1 MKSNLFKNWRL
12 ITAIFSIAS
21 ISIFQS
27 EVVAQEA
34 LFGAQQITSPEI
46 HDDSSVTFRFVAPN
60 AKSVKVTGDFLPTE
74 KMETP
79 RGPMDGPGKAD
90 LVKDDKGVWSF
101 TSTSLSPE
109 LYSYSFIVD
118 GLKVTDPNN
127 PFLIRDVASVTNVF
141 LVGEGQAALYRV
153 KDVPHGTVSRRW
165 YDSPGLGMDRR
176 LTIYTPP
183 GYEKS
188 NDKFPVLYLLHGA
201 GGDEEA
207 WIALGRTAQ
216 IMDNLIAQGKA
227 KPMIVVM
234 PNGNVI
240 QDAAPGE
247 GNDGMYKPQFMVPKT
262 MDGTYE
268 ANFMD
273 IVKFVE
279 SNYQVKADKANR
291 AIAGLSMG
299 GYHTMHI
306 SRYYPNMFDYIGLF
320 SAAIMPREDATGKV
334 YDDIDGTLKTQMD
347 NGYKLYWIGIG
358 KTDFLYDANKEY
370 RAKLNAMGM
379 PYEYVESEG
388 GHIWRN
394 WRVYLTQFAPQLFN

>member
-1 MKSNLFKNWRL
+1 MKKNLLLSLLSLFMIGMNV
-12 ITAIFSIAS
+12 
-21 ISIFQS
+21 Q
-27 EVVAQEA
+27 AQEA

-46 HDDSSVTFRFVAPN
+46 HDDSSVTFRIFAPT
-60 AKSVKVTGDFLPTE
+60 ATSVHVTGDFLPTV

-79 RGPMDGPGKAD
+79 MGEMDGPGKVE

-101 TSTSLSPE
+101 TSDALSPE

-118 GLKVTDPNN
+118 DLKTTDPSN

-141 LVGEGQAALYRV
+141 IVGEGQAALYRV
-153 KDVPHGTVSRRW
+153 KDVPHGTVARRW
-165 YDSPGLGMDRR
+165 HDSPGLDMDRR

-183 GYEKS
+183 GYEQS
-188 NDKFPVLYLLHGA
+188 DEKFPVLYLLHGA

-227 KPMIVVM
+227 KPMLVVM

-247 GNDGMYKPQFMVPKT
+247 GNKGMYKPAFMIPKT

-273 IVKFVE
+273 VVNFVE

-306 SRYYPNMFDYIGLF
+306 SRFYPNMFDYIGLF
-320 SAAIMPREDATGKV
+320 SAAIMPREDATNNV
-334 YDDIDGTLKTQMD
+334 YNDIDGTLKTQME
-347 NGYKLYWIGIG
+347 NGYKLYWIAIG
-358 KTDFLYDANKEY
+358 KTDFLYDANTEY
-370 RAKLNAMGM
+370 RAKLDSMEM

-394 WRVYLTQFAPQLFN
+394 WRVYLTQFVPQLFQ

>member
-1 MKSNLFKNWRL
+1 MKKKLFLTLFL
-12 ITAIFSIAS
+12 IVLIGTIV
-21 ISIFQS
+21 Q
-27 EVVAQEA
+27 AQEA
-34 LFGAQQITSPEI
+34 LFGAQQFTSPEI
-46 HDDSSVTFRFVAPN
+46 HENSTVTFRFAAPN
-60 AKSVKVTGDFLPTE
+60 ATDVEITGDFLPTV
-74 KMETP
+74 KTETP
-79 RGPMDGPGKAD
+79 MGQMDGPGKAA
-90 LVKDDKGVWSF
+90 LTKDDKGVWSF
-101 TSTSLSPE
+101 TSASLSPE

-127 PFLIRDVASVTNVF
+127 PFLIRDVAFVTNVF
-141 LVGEGQAALYRV
+141 LVGEGQASLYKV
-153 KDVPHGTVSRRW
+153 KDVPHGTVAKRW
-165 YDSPGLGMDRR
+165 YDSPTLGMDRR

-183 GYEKS
+183 GYEQS
-188 NDKFPVLYLLHGA
+188 SEKFPVLYLLHGA

-247 GNDGMYKPQFMVPKT
+247 GNEGMYKPAFMIPKT

-268 ANFMD
+268 ASFSD
-273 IVKFVE
+273 IIKFVE
-279 SNYQVKADKANR
+279 SNYQVKADKTNR

-306 SRYYPNMFDYIGLF
+306 SRFYPNTFDYMGLF
-320 SAAIMPREDATGKV
+320 SAAIMPREDATSKV
-334 YDDIDGTLKTQMD
+334 YNDIDGTLKAQMD
-347 NGYKLYWIGIG
+347 NGYKLYWIAIG

-370 RAKLNAMGM
+370 RAKLDAMGM

-394 WRVYLTQFAPQLFN
+394 WRVYLTQFAPQLFK

>member
-1 MKSNLFKNWRL
+1 MKKNLFLTLLSIIL
-12 ITAIFSIAS
+12 IG
-21 ISIFQS
+21 ISSQ
-27 EVVAQEA
+27 AQEA

-46 HDDSSVTFRFVAPN
+46 HDNSTVTFRFAAPN
-60 AKSVKVTGDFLPTE
+60 AKTVEITGDFLPTV
-74 KMETP
+74 KMETQY
-79 RGPMDGPGKAD
+79 GVMDAPGKAV
-90 LVKDDKGVWSF
+90 LTKDDKGIWSL
-101 TSTSLSPE
+101 TTEALSPE
-109 LYSYSFIVD
+109 LYSYSFLVD
-118 GLKVTDPNN
+118 GLKSTDPNN

-141 LVGEGQAALYRV
+141 IVGEGQAALYKV
-153 KDVPHGTVSRRW
+153 KDVPHGTVARRW
-165 YDSPGLGMDRR
+165 YDSPGLSMDRR

-188 NDKFPVLYLLHGA
+188 AEKYPVLYLLHGA

-216 IMDNLIAQGKA
+216 IMDNLIAQGKV

-247 GNDGMYKPQFMVPKT
+247 GNEGMYKPAFMIPKT

-268 ANFMD
+268 ANFSD
-273 IVKFVE
+273 IIKFVE
-279 SNYQVKADKANR
+279 SNYQVNADKANR

-306 SRYYPNMFDYIGLF
+306 SRFYPNTFDYMGLF
-320 SAAIMPREDATGKV
+320 SAAIMPREDATSNV
-334 YDDIDGTLKTQMD
+334 YNDINGTLKAQMD
-347 NGYKLYWIGIG
+347 NGYKLYWIAIG

-370 RAKLNAMGM
+370 RAKLDAMEM

-394 WRVYLTQFAPQLFN
+394 WRVYLTQFAPQLFK

>member
-1 MKSNLFKNWRL
+1 MKRNLLLSFLTIFL
-12 ITAIFSIAS
+12 IGMNA
-21 ISIFQS
+21 Q
-27 EVVAQEA
+27 AQEA

-46 HDDSSVTFRFVAPN
+46 HENSTVTFRIFAPS
-60 AKSVKVTGDFLPTE
+60 ASTVQVTGDFLPTV

-79 RGPMDGPGKAD
+79 MGEMDGPGKAE
-90 LVKDDKGVWSF
+90 LTKDDKGIWSF
-101 TSTSLSPE
+101 TSEVLSPE

-118 GLKVTDPNN
+118 GLKTTDPNN

-141 LVGEGQAALYRV
+141 IVGEGQAALYRV
-153 KDVPHGTVSRRW
+153 KDVPHGTVARRW

-183 GYEKS
+183 GYEQS
-188 NDKFPVLYLLHGA
+188 NEEFPVLYLLHGA

-247 GNDGMYKPQFMVPKT
+247 GNEGMYKPAFMIPKT

-268 ANFMD
+268 GSFKD
-273 IVKFVE
+273 IIKFVE
-279 SNYQVKADKANR
+279 TNYQVKADKAHR

-306 SRYYPNMFDYIGLF
+306 SRYYPNTFDYMGLF
-320 SAAIMPREDATGKV
+320 SAAIMPREDATSNV
-334 YDDIDGTLKTQMD
+334 YSDIDGTLKTQMD
-347 NGYKLYWIGIG
+347 NGYKLYWIAIG

-370 RAKLNAMGM
+370 RAKLDDMGM

-394 WRVYLTQFAPQLFN
+394 WRVYLTQFAPQLFQ

>member
-1 MKSNLFKNWRL
+1 MKKHFFWTFL
-12 ITAIFSIAS
+12 
-21 ISIFQS
+21 SIFLLGVQAK
-27 EVVAQEA
+27 AQES

-46 HDDSSVTFRFVAPN
+46 HENSTVTFRFAAPN
-60 AKSVKVTGDFLPTE
+60 AKSVQITGDFLPTE

-79 RGPMDGPGKAD
+79 MGQMDGPGKAE
-90 LVKDDKGVWSF
+90 LTKDDQGIWSL
-101 TSTSLSPE
+101 TTGSLAPE

-118 GLKVTDPNN
+118 GLKTTDPNN

-141 LVGEGQAALYRV
+141 LIGKGQADLYRV
-153 KDVPHGTVSRRW
+153 NDVPHGTVAKRW

-188 NDKFPVLYLLHGA
+188 NEQFPVLYLLHGA

-216 IMDNLIAQGKA
+216 ILDNLIAQGKA

-247 GNDGMYKPQFMVPKT
+247 GSDGMYKPQFMVPKT

-334 YDDIDGTLKTQMD
+334 YHDIDGTLATQMK
-347 NGYKLYWIGIG
+347 NGYKLYWIAIG

-370 RAKLNAMGM
+370 RSKLDAMGM
-379 PYEYVESEG
+379 PYEYEESEG

-394 WRVYLTQFAPQLFN
+394 WRVYLTQFAPRLFQ

>member
-1 MKSNLFKNWRL
+1 MKRHFLWTFL
-12 ITAIFSIAS
+12 
-21 ISIFQS
+21 SIFLIGIQAN
-27 EVVAQEA
+27 AQES

-46 HDDSSVTFRFVAPN
+46 HDNSTVTFRFAAPN
-60 AKSVKVTGDFLPTE
+60 AKSVQITGDFLPTE
-74 KMETP
+74 KMDTP
-79 RGPMDGPGKAD
+79 MGQMDGPGKAD
-90 LVKDDKGVWSF
+90 LVKDDKGIWSF

-153 KDVPHGTVSRRW
+153 KDVPHGTVARRW

-188 NDKFPVLYLLHGA
+188 NEQFPVLYLLHGA

-247 GNDGMYKPQFMVPKT
+247 GNEGMYKPQFMVPKT

-279 SNYQVKADKANR
+279 SNYQVKADKAHR

-306 SRYYPNMFDYIGLF
+306 SRYYSNMFDYIGLF

-334 YDDIDGTLKTQMD
+334 YSDIDGTLKTQMD

-370 RAKLNAMGM
+370 RAKLDSMGM

-394 WRVYLTQFAPQLFN
+394 WRVYLTQFAPRLFQ